1 MKDAHRA
8 RPLLFWGMMGAGKSS
23 LARHLG
29 DTMGVSAVDLDQVI
43 SETHGESIER
53 LITTRGLDWFRSAE
67 RTLLIELVEEGSAEV
82 ISVGGGT
89 LLDESFRGWIRSRV
103 YLCTLTA
110 KPSVL
115 LERVSKRPT
124 ERPLLMTQE
133 SSSICESTFQRLF
146 EERQGAY
153 LDSDCVIDTTNLS
166 TDAVAAQIAP
176 LFLCL
181 EAA

>member
-1 MKDAHRA
+1 M
-8 RPLLFWGMMGAGKSS
+8 
-23 LARHLG
+23 
-29 DTMGVSAVDLDQVI
+29 
-43 SETHGESIER
+43 
-53 LITTRGLDWFRSAE
+53 
-67 RTLLIELVEEGSAEV
+67 IELVEEGSAEV

-103 YLCTLTA
+103 YLCALTA

-176 LFLCL
+176 FFVFGGMTPRNFV
-181 EAA
+181 